1 MRSKVFL
8 VAVLFEGGLAVAA
21 WVLGWALGYAPFH
34 GLGLS
39 WHGILW
45 GIFYTGP
52 LLVAMASLA
61 HLRWG
66 PLRQVFQYLEG
77 RVIPCFSECSVFQLA
92 LISALAGFGEEA
104 LFRGVIQ
111 RALSE
116 WWNPWVGLVVASALF
131 GLGHHMTSAYA
142 ILAGLLGLYLGLLLM
157 VFDNLLVVMLVHG
170 LYDFAALVY
179 LVQKQKVETGWA
191 AG

>member
-1 MRSKVFL
+1 M
-8 VAVLFEGGLAVAA
+8 
-21 WVLGWALGYAPFH
+21 
-34 GLGLS
+34 
-39 WHGILW
+39 
-45 GIFYTGP
+45 
-52 LLVAMASLA
+52 
-61 HLRWG
+61 
-66 PLRQVFQYLEG
+66 
-77 RVIPCFSECSVFQLA
+77 IPCFSECSVFQLA

-157 VFDNLLVVMLVHG
+157 VFDNLLVVMLVHS